1 MKYAFIES
9 TRRTAELP
17 LKRLIDL
24 VAVSSSGYYAWLK
37 RKPSRRSLENGQL
50 DHGIAKVYWQ
60 HRGMYGYRRIYVE
73 LLESGLYSGLRDR
86 IRRRMRQMDL
96 HAITERK
103 FKHTTDST
111 HNKAIAPNLLNQVFT
126 MSKPDKAWVGDITY
140 VRVGQKWL
148 YLAVIVDLYSRKVI
162 GWTMDKRMKSVLV
175 CNALRMALR
184 NRGYPKGV
192 MVHSDRGSQYCSK
205 DYQRLITNHQLKCSM
220 SGKGNCYDNAVCE
233 SFFHTLKTEL
243 DYQRKYENRK
253 QARQSIIFWYIEAYY
268 NRVRRH
274 SSIGYMSP
282 INYEN
287 LALKNA
293 G

>member
-1 MKYAFIES
+1 VKYAFVQS
-9 TRRTAELP
+9 ARRTAELP

-37 RKPSRRSLENGQL
+37 RKPSRRSQESGQL
-50 DHGIAKVYWQ
+50 DHEIAKVYWR
-60 HRGMYGYRRIYVE
+60 HRGLYGYRRIYVE
-73 LLESGLYSGLRDR
+73 LLESGLYSGSRDR

-96 HAITERK
+96 HAITKRK
-103 FKHTTDST
+103 YKHTTDSA

-140 VRVGQKWL
+140 IRVDQKWL

-162 GWTMDKRMKSVLV
+162 GWAMDKRMKSVLV

-192 MVHSDRGSQYCSK
+192 IVHSDRGSQYCSK

-243 DYQRKYENRK
+243 VYQRKYENRE
-253 QARQSIIFWYIEAYY
+253 QARQSIFWYIEAYY

-282 INYEN
+282 INYEI